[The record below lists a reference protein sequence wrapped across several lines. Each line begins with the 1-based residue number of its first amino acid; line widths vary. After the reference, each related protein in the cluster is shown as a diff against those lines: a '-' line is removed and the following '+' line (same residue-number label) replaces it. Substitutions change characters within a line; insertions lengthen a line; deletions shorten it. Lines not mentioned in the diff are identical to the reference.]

1 MGIPNLIGQYRDGLF
16 RRKVEVISTAST
28 GFNPDFEDS
37 GKLFTLG
44 AATTMFIRLPRLSS
58 KHLGITYEFF
68 MAPQSSAADV
78 SIVTNLDSS
87 ARIVGVGTSGSTA
100 DRVQSIRPATTHTDA
115 RCKLV
120 SVSSVLWLFSADYS
134 FRFNS
139 SGELLTT
146 QIGVGGWSTGTT
158 ST

>member
-100 DRVQSIRPATTHTDA
+100 DRVQ
-115 RCKLV
+115 
-120 SVSSVLWLFSADYS
+120 
-134 FRFNS
+134 
-139 SGELLTT
+139 
-146 QIGVGGWSTGTT
+146 
-158 ST
+158 